1 MSFEKTFADFS
12 TLVSDELV
20 KRGED
25 LYEAIKEESKE
36 AAEKVKSYIG
46 KISEILA
53 RLADKK
59 DKKMDKKAAEMAIRG
74 YRQAIRS
81 RCKSL
86 ENFVKWEAYK
96 SFWDYVKSIVGAV
109 VSLLMFSS

>member
-1 MSFEKTFADFS
+1 MSFEKNFADFS
-12 TLVSDELV
+12 TLVSGELV

-25 LYEAIKEESKE
+25 LYKAVKKESKE
-36 AAEKVKSYIG
+36 AAEKIKDYIG
-46 KISEILA
+46 RISTILA
-53 RLADKK
+53 RLADKT

-96 SFWDYVKSIVGAV
+96 SFWDYVKSIIGAIA
-109 VSLLMFSS
+109 SLLFTY